1 LTYLDLGLPST
12 DEAATPSDAEIP
24 SWWQWMTPF
33 HVLTIGSTTI
43 LIIYFFTDTSNRDIA
58 TQIDK
63 RMRKEHGSFSNAF
76 TGKAGGQPLIC
87 RTFVGLPNYSWH
99 MFLCAIAFGLDAVN
113 YSVRCWQASECTL
126 GDESACVFKNSGGEM
141 RCF

>member
-1 LTYLDLGLPST
+1 
-12 DEAATPSDAEIP
+12 
-24 SWWQWMTPF
+24 MTPF

-43 LIIYFFTDTSNRDIA
+43 LIIYFFVDTSNRDIA

-63 RMRKEHGSFSNAF
+63 RLRKEHGSFSNAF

-87 RTFVGLPNYSWH
+87 RSFVGLPNYSWH
-99 MFLCAIAFGLDAVN
+99 MFLCAIAFVLDAVN

-126 GDESACVFKNSGGEM
+126 GDESACVFKNSGGER
-141 RCF
+141 RCCLAKHRTHPTHLQCFLIGGLLFLDLFW